1 MHSNK
6 QLKYARE
13 IIRALNEAMKP
24 FVDRLREEEKKI
36 AARRKDAVAEAKRLG
51 VKDVHSRDGEP
62 RDLGSDEGAA
72 WVARLY
78 AVALI
83 REEELIEDRIS
94 GLKASLD
101 PECYWDGRV
110 ITFDPSGAVNDLDGA
125 ELEWNEY
132 NDARSRREKAL
143 ASKAKR
149 KQACA
154 RRKKTG

>member
-1 MHSNK
+1 M
-6 QLKYARE
+6 
-13 IIRALNEAMKP
+13 
-24 FVDRLREEEKKI
+24 
-36 AARRKDAVAEAKRLG
+36 
-51 VKDVHSRDGEP
+51 
-62 RDLGSDEGAA
+62 
-72 WVARLY
+72 ARLY
-78 AVALI
+78 AIALI

-101 PECYWDGRV
+101 LKCYWDGRV
-110 ITFDPSGAVNDLDGA
+110 ITFNPSDAVNDLEGA

-149 KQACA
+149 KQARA